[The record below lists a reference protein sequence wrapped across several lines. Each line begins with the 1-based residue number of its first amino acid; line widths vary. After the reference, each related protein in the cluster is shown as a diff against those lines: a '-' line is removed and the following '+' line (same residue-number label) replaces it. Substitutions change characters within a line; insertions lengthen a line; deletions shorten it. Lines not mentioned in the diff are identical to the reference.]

1 MLILIFTSKLPREG
15 GELFSLKKTSPSLCQ
30 SPLMGNTCRRYGSL
44 QGALRSCC
52 PGRGSACPGRG
63 SPVLG
68 KALPVLGEVLLP
80 WERFFCPGRGSACWH
95 PAPLPPLPPI
105 TVLRGALLPP
115 PVLPTNLL
123 QGGKADSL
131 LTLGNLRGAGISQH
145 FVALLVFGTLF
156 CFAEFILFHCVF
168 ASVKIHPRE
177 QQQCEPTK
185 KTFGKSLPKAF
196 LFINFNDCCSRAEL
210 WDAEDIWHPGPSL
223 QLF

>member
-1 MLILIFTSKLPREG
+1 MFSNHREIMLILIFTSKLPREG

-44 QGALRSCC
+44 QGALCSCC
-52 PGRGSACPGRG
+52 PGRGSACPGT
-63 SPVLG
+63 
-68 KALPVLGEVLLP
+68 
-80 WERFFCPGRGSACWH
+80 GSACWH
-95 PAPLPPLPPI
+95 PAPLPPLHPT